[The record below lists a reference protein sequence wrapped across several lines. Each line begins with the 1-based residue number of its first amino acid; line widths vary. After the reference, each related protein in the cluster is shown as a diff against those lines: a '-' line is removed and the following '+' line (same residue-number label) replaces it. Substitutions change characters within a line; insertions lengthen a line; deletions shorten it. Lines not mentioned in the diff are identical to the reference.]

1 MFFLIYEQE
10 ANNLYF
16 HAKMEIFPNTLWNVD
31 EYSNVS
37 SVTTLQ
43 LSGVTTFQRS
53 ECYYNVK
60 QFLDNNCINVGI

>member
-1 MFFLIYEQE
+1 MFFLIYEQK

-16 HAKMEIFPNTLWNVD
+16 HAKMEIFADTLWYVD

-53 ECYYNVK
+53 EC
-60 QFLDNNCINVGI
+60 

>member
-10 ANNLYF
+10 ANNLHF
-16 HAKMEIFPNTLWNVD
+16 HAKMEIFPNTLWYVD
-31 EYSNVS
+31 EYSNAS

-53 ECYYNVK
+53 EC
-60 QFLDNNCINVGI
+60 